1 MDHFNLEEYGYNR
14 SEVNNYLSEVI
25 VQTENIIEKCKK
37 QSEEIEKLKKELETY
52 KEREDSITEIITK
65 AEKDCDGFRQSAREE
80 RDSIINDAKYNASMI
95 VNDALIRAQK
105 IEDSTELLESNMKI
119 FKRKL
124 RLLIEQQKDI
134 VDEIEVLEL
143 EE

>member
-1 MDHFNLEEYGYNR
+1 MDHFSLEEYGYSR
-14 SEVNNYLSEVI
+14 SEVNDYLSDII
-25 VQTENIIEKCKK
+25 VQTENIIEKCRV
-37 QSEEIEKLKKELETY
+37 QSEEIEKLKRELETY

-65 AEKDCDGFRQSAREE
+65 AEKDCDSFRQSAREE

-105 IEDSTELLESNMKI
+105 IESSTELLEANMKI